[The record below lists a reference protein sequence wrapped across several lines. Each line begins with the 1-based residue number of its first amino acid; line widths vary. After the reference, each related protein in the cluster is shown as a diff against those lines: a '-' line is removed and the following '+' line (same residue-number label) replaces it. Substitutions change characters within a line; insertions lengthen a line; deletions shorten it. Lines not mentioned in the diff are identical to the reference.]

1 MNIDYY
7 VNTQLIIKT
16 NDILQRF
23 ISHSLSRNN
32 LMYQGTLNMK
42 LMYYRRVYEA

>member
-7 VNTQLIIKT
+7 INTRSIRKT
-16 NDILQRF
+16 VDILQRF
-23 ISHSLSRNN
+23 ISRGLGRNN

-42 LMYYRRVYEA
+42 LMYYRRNYEA